1 VHPAGVI
8 LNLVFPFEPG
18 DVVSASD
25 ANNRCGRFGIKG
37 PSLVVRQIIDYK
49 PRLPRFQAYRRVPLL
64 ILRLENKGVN
74 DQPRVLCYLDRAP
87 ILEEDDYKG
96 FFLRDYDIIQ
106 PDFKVFDYL
115 YGGYPHP
122 LDQRLTPDLLNPAYR
137 LTPSIDL
144 PDKADSSG
152 CNDKLS
158 KTA

>member
-1 VHPAGVI
+1 MHPAGVI

-74 DQPRVLCYLDRAP
+74 DQPRFLRHFDRAP
-87 ILEEDDYKG
+87 ILEKNDHKG

-106 PDFKVFDYL
+106 SDFKVFDYL
-115 YGGYPHP
+115 YGSHSHS
-122 LDQRLTPDLLNPAYR
+122 LDQRLTPDLLNPAHR
-137 LTPSIDL
+137 LSPRIDL
-144 PDKADSSG
+144 SNKADSSD
-152 CNDKLS
+152 CNDELS